1 MKNQQKLHNL
11 IEIAKRMEDEIEF
24 YARYSDELPPDY
36 IPLAYTMWHRYE
48 FDSVK
53 CMDTI
58 WYYAHHSN
66 FHTLQKLFRGSAEA
80 FASTFRIPYKTVQK
94 WSSDEE
100 TAPSDELERILSEML
115 LSTTKDYHR
124 CQNIFEDY
132 YCAVYDA
139 DDEYDESELY

>member
-24 YARYSDELPPDY
+24 YAKYGDELPQEY
-36 IPLAYTMWHRYE
+36 IPLAYTMWHRHE

-66 FHTLQKLFRGSAEA
+66 FPTLLELFRGSAEA
-80 FASTFRIPYKTVQK
+80 FASAFRISYKTVQK
-94 WSSDEE
+94 WERGEE
-100 TAPSDELERILSEML
+100 TAPSDELERV
-115 LSTTKDYHR
+115 LST
-124 CQNIFEDY
+124 
-132 YCAVYDA
+132 
-139 DDEYDESELY
+139 